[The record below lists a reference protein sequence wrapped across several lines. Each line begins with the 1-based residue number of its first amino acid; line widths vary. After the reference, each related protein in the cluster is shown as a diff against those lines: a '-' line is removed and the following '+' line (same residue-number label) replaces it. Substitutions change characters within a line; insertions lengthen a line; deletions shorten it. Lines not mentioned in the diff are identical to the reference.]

1 MSLEV
6 FRGLSVVL
14 TGASSGI
21 GRAMALELARLG
33 ARQVL
38 AARSAEALEE
48 VAERCREL
56 GGEAEA
62 VATDVAQEAQCRALV
77 ERAVELYGGSDG
89 GLDVLINNAGR
100 TMWSR
105 FDELESLRPLEQ
117 LMQINYFGSLY
128 CTYYALPHLKRSR
141 GRIVGVS
148 SLTGKTGV
156 PTRSGYAATKHAM
169 AGFFDS
175 LRIELADTGV
185 TVTMTYPDFVATD
198 TRRNAFGSD
207 GERLGESPVQE
218 GKVMTAER
226 CGHLILQA
234 AARRQREL
242 IPSLRGRLGLW
253 LKVLSPSLVDRIAQR
268 AIRRGR

>member
-1 MSLEV
+1 MSLEE

-14 TGASSGI
+14 TGASTGI
-21 GRAMALELARLG
+21 GRAMALELARHG

-38 AARSAEALEE
+38 AARSPESLEQ
-48 VAERCREL
+48 VAARCREL

-62 VATDVAQEAQCRALV
+62 VPTDVAEEEQCRALV
-77 ERAVELYGGSDG
+77 ERVVDVYG

-105 FDELESLRPLEQ
+105 FDELETLRPLEQ
-117 LMQINYFGSLY
+117 LMQVNYFGSLY
-128 CTYYALPHLKRSR
+128 CTYHALPHLKRSR
-141 GRIVGVS
+141 GRLVGVS

-185 TVTMTYPDFVATD
+185 SVTMTYPDFVATE

-207 GERLGESPVQE
+207 GEQLGESPVQE

-234 AARRQREL
+234 AAQRRREL

-253 LKVLSPSLVDRIAQR
+253 LKVLSPALVDRIAQR